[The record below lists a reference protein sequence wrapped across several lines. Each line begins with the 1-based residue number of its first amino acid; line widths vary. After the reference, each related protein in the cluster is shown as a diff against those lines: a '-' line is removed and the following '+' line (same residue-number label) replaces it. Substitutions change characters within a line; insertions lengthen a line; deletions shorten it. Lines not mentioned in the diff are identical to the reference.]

1 MSTADAPPA
10 ESFEAPG
17 SVDMGML
24 GELLG
29 VHVRLANIAI
39 YRDFSVSLADL
50 DLTQMQTAVLV
61 LIDANHGISQ
71 VHIAAALGTDR
82 ATMMSLV
89 DRLESREL
97 LRRERSSSDR
107 RRQHLYLTPAGTQI
121 LAVATDRVREHEAR
135 LTAAFT
141 PEELAQVVQGLRRIH
156 QQL

>member
-1 MSTADAPPA
+1 MSATDDPRE
-10 ESFEAPG
+10 ESFETPG
-17 SVDMGML
+17 SVDMGVL
-24 GELLG
+24 GELVG

-61 LIDANHGISQ
+61 LIEANHGISQ

-89 DRLESREL
+89 DRLESRGF

-107 RRQHLYLTPAGTQI
+107 RRQHLYLTPGGSQM
-121 LAVATDRVREHEAR
+121 LAVAMDRVREHEAR
-135 LTAAFT
+135 LTAAFS
-141 PEELAQVVQGLRRIH
+141 PEELTLVVQGLRRIH